1 MIQTRTVP
9 TILLVEG
16 YAETREMLRSWLD
29 KKGYRIVEA
38 ADGLEALDLAPLA
51 HPDLVLMD
59 VRLPRLNG
67 IAVARRLR
75 QIDEFRDVPIVGLSV
90 LDTDVIRRAAKSVG
104 FLEYLTK
111 PIDLGKLETLLTQV
125 LHIDARAANA
135 TTAPA
140 GDF

>member
-16 YAETREMLRSWLD
+16 YAETREMLRGWLD

-51 HPDLVLMD
+51 HPDMILMD
-59 VRLPRLNG
+59 VRLPKLNG

-75 QIDEFRDVPIVGLSV
+75 QKEEFLEIPIVGLSV

-104 FLEYLTK
+104 FVEYLTK
-111 PIDLGKLETLLTQV
+111 PIDLQKLEAVLTQV
-125 LHIDARAANA
+125 LHLDARAANA

-140 GDF
+140 GEF